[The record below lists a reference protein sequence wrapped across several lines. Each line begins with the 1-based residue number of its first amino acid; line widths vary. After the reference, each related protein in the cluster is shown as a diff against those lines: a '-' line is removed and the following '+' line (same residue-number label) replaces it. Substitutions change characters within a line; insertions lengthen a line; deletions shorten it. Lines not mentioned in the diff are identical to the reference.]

1 MSKPKKRPL
10 AAHPASQDVKPA
22 IHPVAEAHIPEMPLD
37 AEDVGIGPVA
47 MPSWQSR
54 ILWAMYA
61 IWAVLVAVGIA
72 NHEQWRDEG
81 SDWIT
86 VRHVGIGELFS
97 TMIPQIGHPP
107 LWYFLMYPLGNMGLP
122 LVTVNIVSAIVVGI
136 AMYFM
141 LFRLRFP
148 FYVKVLLVL
157 SMFFVFEYPVVGR
170 NYCLVVLFLMLTLW
184 YYPKRFER
192 PLVYALIVVCLYNT
206 HSMVF
211 PMAFAMML
219 LFFWEMVERKLVN
232 RKTLGASLLMLIG
245 GGYLIPYMA
254 LPGMKAISSKLHIP
268 DHFAQFKTAIGN
280 GLMVGGFE
288 TVSIDTMRNV
298 ALLAFVAFVLMMLPR
313 LKVFAVF
320 LCGTGGLLYLL
331 TYKYIGQHRHHGLIM
346 VEMLFVF
353 GLAYYYKKDRLN
365 LPLFGKLDTQ
375 KVASVVLAVMF
386 FVQSYHGVSTVQ
398 REVDGTFS
406 DGKAAAQFLMDNNLE
421 HKILVG
427 HQSWAASAVLQF
439 LPADCKMY
447 WADTRRWG
455 YFIQFDS
462 TFLANQYKYTGDYA
476 AAVAQQ
482 QFPDRLQD
490 VVLVMSLPI
499 ESQQLAQHWK
509 PVYVGGLFA
518 GDKPIKSQESFIIY
532 TYQP

>member
-1 MSKPKKRPL
+1 M
-10 AAHPASQDVKPA
+10 PA
-22 IHPVAEAHIPEMPLD
+22 
-37 AEDVGIGPVA
+37 
-47 MPSWQSR
+47 WQSR
-54 ILWAMYA
+54 VLWALFA
-61 IWAVLVAVGIA
+61 IWAILVAVGIA

-86 VRHVGIGELFS
+86 VRHVSIGELFG

-141 LFRLRFP
+141 LFRLRLP
-148 FYVKVLLVL
+148 FYVKALLVL
-157 SMFFVFEYPVVGR
+157 SMFFVYEYPVVGR

-192 PLVYALIVVCLYNT
+192 PLVYAVIVVCLFNT

-211 PMAFAMML
+211 PMAFAVML
-219 LFFWEMVERKLVN
+219 LYFWEMAERKQVN
-232 RKTLGASLLMLIG
+232 KRTLGAALLMLVG

-254 LPGMKAISSKLHIP
+254 IPGMKAVSAKLHIP
-268 DHFAQFKTAIGN
+268 DHFAQFKTAVGN
-280 GLMVGGFE
+280 GLTIGGFE
-288 TVSIDTMRNV
+288 SISVDTMQHV
-298 ALLAFVAFVLMMLPR
+298 ALLAFFAFVLLMLPR
-313 LKVFAVF
+313 LKAFAVM
-320 LCGTGGLLYLL
+320 LCGTGGLIYLL

-353 GLAYYYKKDRLN
+353 GLAGFYVKDRMN
-365 LPLFGKLDTQ
+365 LPLFKKLHPHR
-375 KVASVVLAVMF
+375 VAGYILAFIF
-386 FVQSYHGVSTVQ
+386 FIQSYQGVNMVKY
-398 REVDGTFS
+398 EVDNTFS

-462 TFLANQYKYTGDYA
+462 LFLANQFKYNGDYA
-476 AAVAQQ
+476 AAVAAE
-482 QFPDRLQD
+482 QFPNRLKD

-499 ESQQLAQHWK
+499 ENAQLAQHWK
-509 PVYVGGLFA
+509 PVYAGGIFA
-518 GDKPIKSQESFIIY
+518 GDKPVKTQESFIIY